1 MASLV
6 VNNGLQRIGVQA
18 SQASISG
25 GSGPTYNA
33 ARQIQTMS
41 VDGQAS
47 AFLSTDYDLDRN
59 GGLTVT
65 NEFDQVLTTPTRAGG
80 GLGVAG
86 FATVGHST
94 TIPTGSGNFTIIR
107 IALHDDTAT
116 NVTTASDTL
125 VAGVDGQSLAK
136 TVDFTMTPTLNLLY
150 TNV

>member
-25 GSGPTYNA
+25 GSGPTYSA
-33 ARQIQTMS
+33 SRQIQVMS
-41 VDGQAS
+41 VDDQSS

-59 GGLTVT
+59 GGLTVS

-80 GLGVAG
+80 SLGAAG
-86 FATVGHST
+86 FATVSHST
-94 TIPTGSGNFTIIR
+94 VIPTGSGNFTIR
-107 IALHDDTAT
+107 RLALHDDNAT
-116 NVTTASDTL
+116 NVTTSSDTL
-125 VAGVDGQSLAK
+125 VAGVDGQTLAK
-136 TVDFTMTPTLNLLY
+136 TSDFTMTPTLNLLY